1 MHVKLAILY
10 VKIPDTLQWEPTSK
24 SWLWIKNMV
33 GDTRLELVTPWMS
46 FKCATNCANRPFYLI
61 VKSFSL
67 AQLVLNLYRLR
78 KLALTNRPFY
88 LIVKS
93 LYLAGAINC
102 TLLFSFQNSE
112 RQDFPNF
119 VRELQLVC
127 ICSNPSHIKD
137 FLFKIRNDRIWTC
150 DPYHPK
156 VVRYQAALRPE
167 KIFYFQLY
175 QGAAWLNL

>member
-1 MHVKLAILY
+1 
-10 VKIPDTLQWEPTSK
+10 
-24 SWLWIKNMV
+24 
-33 GDTRLELVTPWMS
+33 MS

-119 VRELQLVC
+119 SEGTAACL
-127 ICSNPSHIKD
+127 H
-137 FLFKIRNDRIWTC
+137 LFKSVSHKRFSFQNSERQDLN
-150 DPYHPK
+150 
-156 VVRYQAALRPE
+156 LRP
-167 KIFYFQLY
+167 LPP
-175 QGAAWLNL
+175 QGSALPSCATSRKNILFSTLSRRSLA